1 MQEFRFKD
9 VELTFNFKKLP
20 SYDQDYLRS
29 MIFEIIKER
38 SVNASGLGFNL
49 YYPQAKNFTLFNN
62 ETVKERSV
70 KHSGLGFYNY
80 YPNVDN
86 FTLFNSEKTMLN
98 YMAEFVGEYS
108 YTVSHLLHGKK
119 YWFAWTHNKRK

>member
-1 MQEFRFKD
+1 MTEFRLKD
-9 VELTFNFKKLP
+9 VELTFNLKKLP
-20 SYDQDYLRS
+20 PCDQEYVRS
-29 MIFEIIKER
+29 MI
-38 SVNASGLGFNL
+38 
-49 YYPQAKNFTLFNN
+49 Y